1 MPSLIKAIRKDP
13 KYKTLKQVLENAQ
26 SKIDIEK
33 SRNQAFVLHASLE
46 VRGLYGLKKFSPK
59 RILSATA
66 QLQANRST
74 LVETRA
80 RLTEHLSYVEAA
92 QAAFRRHVFSEF
104 AEDFRDYRTKEQRDS
119 FISHATV
126 TVVDF
131 IAEVNALI
139 DLIDTFIKDLD
150 QAGHNIRHMVDVLKL
165 LANSKGG
172 QVI

>member
-1 MPSLIKAIRKDP
+1 MTLIKAIRKDP

-26 SKIDIEK
+26 SKIDIEQ
-33 SRNQAFVLHASLE
+33 SRKRAFVLHASLE
-46 VRGLYGLKKFSPK
+46 VRGLYGRKKFSPK

-66 QLQANRST
+66 QIQANRST
-74 LVETRA
+74 LVEIRA
-80 RLTEHLSYVEAA
+80 RLSEHVSYVEAA

-104 AEDFRDYRTKEQRDS
+104 SEDLRDYRTKEQRDA
-119 FISHATV
+119 FINNATV

-131 IAEVNALI
+131 ISEVTALV
-139 DLIDTFIKDLD
+139 DLLDTFIKDLD

-165 LANSKGG
+165 LASSKGG